1 MEPAAASSPAVTLRN
16 LPSIDRLL
24 RAPGGDELLA
34 AFGRALAT
42 EALRATL
49 DAARTAVRDGL
60 PALPPDYDLVAA
72 AYEWAT
78 DLLAPTL
85 RPVINATGIIV
96 HTNLGRAPLG
106 ETALAAVAAAAA
118 GYATLEYDLAAGRRG
133 SRAVHAEQLL
143 TRLTGAEAALVVN
156 NNAAAVLLML
166 TALCRDAEVIISRGQ
181 LVEIGGG
188 FRIPEVMAQSG
199 AQLVEV
205 GATNRTHLRDYA
217 EAITARTAAILI
229 AHPSNYRVVG
239 FTSQPELAELAALA
253 HERGLWLLFD
263 QGSGALRDTT
273 AYGLALEPTVPDGL
287 RAGADVVAFSGDKLL
302 GGPQAGL
309 LVGRAEL
316 VRRMQRHPLARA
328 VRADKMALAAL
339 AATLGHYLAGQPQ
352 RVPVWQ
358 MIARPLDDIA
368 AEAERWAARLA
379 ALGVPAEV
387 VAGESLVG
395 GGSLPGETLPTRLVA
410 LSSGGAEALAAR
422 LRAAAV
428 PVVGR
433 IQDGRLLLDP
443 RTVLPGQAEQLLET
457 VARAAAG
464 HAGKEHVHS

>member
-1 MEPAAASSPAVTLRN
+1 MDAAAPSPAALRD

-24 RAPGGDELLA
+24 RAPGGDELVA
-34 AFGRALAT
+34 AFGHALAT

-49 DAARTAVRDGL
+49 DAARAAIRDGL
-60 PALPPDYDLVAA
+60 AELPSDYDFVAA
-72 AYEWAT
+72 AREWAT

-106 ETALAAVAAAAA
+106 EAALAAVAAA
-118 GYATLEYDLAAGRRG
+118 GYATLEYDLAEGRRG
-133 SRAVHAEQLL
+133 SRAVHAERLL

-166 TALCRDAEVIISRGQ
+166 TALCHDAEVIISRGQ

-199 AQLVEV
+199 ARLVEV
-205 GATNRTHLRDYA
+205 GTTNRTHLRDY
-217 EAITARTAAILI
+217 TAAITERTTAILV
-229 AHPSNYRVVG
+229 AHTSNYRVIG

-253 HERGLWLLFD
+253 HGRGLWLLFD
-263 QGSGALRDTT
+263 QGSGALRDTA
-273 AYGLALEPTVPDGL
+273 AYGLGPDPSVLDGL

-339 AATLGHYLAGQPQ
+339 AATLGHYLVDQPQ

-368 AEAERWAARLA
+368 AEAERWAAQLA
-379 ALGVPAEV
+379 AQGVPAEV

-410 LSSGGAEALAAR
+410 LSPGGAESLAAR

-428 PVVGR
+428 PVIGR
-433 IQDGRLLLDP
+433 IQDDRLLLDP
-443 RTVLPGQAEQLLET
+443 RTVLPGQAEQLLAT
-457 VARAAAG
+457 VARAAAATATHTRRE
-464 HAGKEHVHS
+464 HADP